1 MRKFLIE
8 TGTGTDFHDADPT
21 KCAVRAVTDA
31 IRRCTLIGLHECQ
44 LISSKKEMAVK
55 IKIGVP
61 FPEKVIQQEVL
72 NVVPFGKKEIEV
84 VEGGLLEEG
93 SLLKDGTTRGHIM
106 MAVTAVTVLVP

>member
-44 LISSKKEMAVK
+44 LISSSEEMTVK

-93 SLLKDGTTRGHIM
+93 SLLKDGTRDHIM
-106 MAVTAVTVLVP
+106 MAVTAVTVMVP

>member
-1 MRKFLIE
+1 MRKYLIE
-8 TGTGTDFHDADPT
+8 IGTGADFHDPDPT
-21 KCAVRAVTDA
+21 TCAVRAVTDA
-31 IRRCTLIGLHECQ
+31 IHRCTMVGLHECQ
-44 LISSKKEMAVK
+44 LLSSMKEMAVK

-93 SLLKDGTTRGHIM
+93 SLLKDGTRDHIM
-106 MAVTAVTVLVP
+106 MAVTAVTVMVP

>member
-1 MRKFLIE
+1 MRKYLIE

-21 KCAVRAVTDA
+21 KCAVRAV
-31 IRRCTLIGLHECQ
+31 RCCTLIGLHECQ

-72 NVVPFGKKEIEV
+72 NVIPFGKKEIEV

-93 SLLKDGTTRGHIM
+93 SLLKDGTRDHIM
-106 MAVTAVTVLVP
+106 MAVTAVTVMVP